1 MTSKLQ
7 NDTIQYYL
15 SSNNDKSISIS
26 QTGLSLKRDLLTTPK
41 ETIITPL
48 DITDV
53 NTGNTITMDRL
64 TYLPIGLAS
73 LEAPPNPT
81 TLHIQD
87 TVLIDKIGSDISNTV
102 AWDNILIQDTSG
114 GPGTVIQSQLTD
126 ALLTITNTSGFGDP
140 NTTNV
145 YAGTITLLNDVLDNC
160 SLSSN
165 GLQFNVPSS
174 GNTNSVYN
182 TGGTDLNV
190 TGSNQ
195 LNLGANDNVN
205 INPGVNCIINTNSG
219 GGNGIYLN
227 STDGIVNIGDYQQ
240 NFNRT
245 YYSLDD
251 ATKQIITNTPD
262 GVIWSGDVNAIGSTA
277 SVQFNVAHRFQSVFS
292 GRMSSTEEINIT
304 IGNHIEPY
312 SNYFT
317 TDADV
322 RFYPRTDYENPL
334 TPNGDGWFCYITN
347 ITGGNLLMTADDGL
361 PFISRS
367 IGGFNTTGDIGK
379 NETVRVSLSYHT
391 TTGYFWAVLQ
401 GA

>member
-64 TYLPIGLAS
+64 TYLPIGLAA

-87 TVLIDKIGSDISNTV
+87 TVLIDKIGSTVSNTV
-102 AWDNILIQDTSG
+102 SWDNILIQDTSG
-114 GPGTVIQSQLTD
+114 LPGDIIQSQLTD
-126 ALLTITNTSGFGDP
+126 GLLSITNTSFFGNP
-140 NTTNV
+140 NTTNI
-145 YAGTITLLNDVLDNC
+145 YSGTITLLNDVLDNC
-160 SLSSN
+160 VLSSN
-165 GLQFNVPSS
+165 ELQFNIPSS

-182 TGGTDLNV
+182 TGGTDLNI

-195 LNLGANDNVN
+195 LNLGSGDNVN
-205 INPGVNCIINTNSG
+205 INPGVNCIINTPSG
-219 GGNGIYLN
+219 GGNGIFLN
-227 STDGIVNIGDYQQ
+227 STDGIVNMGDYQQ

-251 ATKQIITNTPD
+251 ATKQILTNTPD
-262 GVIWSGDVNAIGSTA
+262 GVIWNGDINGMGSLA
-277 SVQFNVAHRFQSVFS
+277 SSQFNVAHRYISNFCGKMASVD
-292 GRMSSTEEINIT
+292 EVNNT
-304 IGNHIEPY
+304 IGTKLEEYGNFFITDVDVQMKEVP
-312 SNYFT
+312 NYL
-317 TDADV
+317 
-322 RFYPRTDYENPL
+322 NPL
-334 TPNGDGWFCYITN
+334 TPNGDGWYCYLMN
-347 ITGGNLLMTADDGL
+347 YTGGDIILTSNDGKE
-361 PFISRS
+361 FISNS
-367 IGGFNTTGDIGK
+367 FGFNTNANIRK
-379 NETVRVSLSYHT
+379 YATVRITLTYITALGNYYWS
-391 TTGYFWAVLQ
+391 VLQ
-401 GA
+401 F